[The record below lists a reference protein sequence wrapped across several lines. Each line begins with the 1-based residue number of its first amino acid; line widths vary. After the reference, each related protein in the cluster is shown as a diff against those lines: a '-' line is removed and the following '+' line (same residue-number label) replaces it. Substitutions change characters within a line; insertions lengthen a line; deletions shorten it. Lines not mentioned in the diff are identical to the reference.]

1 MRTIKDTL
9 KFPSLYLFS
18 QAILGAKRARKYCI
32 DEYAWPQPG
41 MRVRDI
47 GCGPGIRYLDR
58 TDVEAVAVKFREV
71 FNDVAK
77 TTTNIA
83 YPHPRLRPCLFVD
96 AIFSR
101 SFGTQDC
108 LGEQI

>member
-1 MRTIKDTL
+1 MQQARYQDQIEGLPLLGHSSVKALTVKR
-9 KFPSLYLFS
+9 SLLAVF
-18 QAILGAKRARKYCI
+18 A
-32 DEYAWPQPG
+32 
-41 MRVRDI
+41 
-47 GCGPGIRYLDR
+47 PGIRYLDR
-58 TDVEAVAVKFREV
+58 TDVEAVAVNFREV

-83 YPHPRLRPCLFVD
+83 YPHPRLRPCVFVD